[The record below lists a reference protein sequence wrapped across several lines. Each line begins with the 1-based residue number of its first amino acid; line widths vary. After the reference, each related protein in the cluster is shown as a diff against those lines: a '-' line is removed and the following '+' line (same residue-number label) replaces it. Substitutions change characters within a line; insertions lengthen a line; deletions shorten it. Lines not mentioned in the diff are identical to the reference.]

1 MAVRRAYKGVYV
13 CGGSQ
18 TIATRIGFGLPL
30 WLSDKEFTGNAGDA
44 GSVPVLGSHMLQ
56 GN

>member
-18 TIATRIGFGLPL
+18 TIATRIGFGLPS
-30 WLSDKEFTGNAGDA
+30 WLSDKEFTGNAGDT